1 MRVSEDTPSEPTGER
16 DGDPGAADP
25 VDTADRAERE
35 VGARRR
41 FRHLG
46 RRRGQAAAAGVALVV
61 VVGAAGLLR
70 RPPDPPEGLVILY
83 GDSLSAEAST
93 AFVDELARTSD
104 AEVVVRAVPGE
115 APCDALGTMR
125 ADVALEPEV
134 VVIQYVGNNA
144 TPCTRG
150 PGGEPLTGPA
160 LVERA
165 EADVRTATELFVTAG
180 ARVVL
185 VGGPHAPGLPGE
197 ATLEIA
203 EAYNAVVNE
212 WAGRDLGRVR
222 YADAAATVT
231 GPDHRYVD
239 RLPCRA
245 DEGPADGCVDG
256 EVVVRAEDRIHFC
269 PVTHA
274 ELACPVP
281 APGAARFGEEM
292 ARVVRVALDPDL

>member
-1 MRVSEDTPSEPTGER
+1 MSEDTPSEPSGGGGTDAAPPGA
-16 DGDPGAADP
+16 GAGADPGDP
-25 VDTADRAERE
+25 VDRDTAGGRS
-35 VGARRR
+35 GLRRR
-41 FRHLG
+41 PRPL
-46 RRRGQAAAAGVALVV
+46 AVVAGLVV
-61 VVGAAGLLR
+61 LVLAGAVAVLR
-70 RPPDPPEGLVILY
+70 QPPDPPGGLVILY

-93 AFVDELARTSD
+93 AFVDELDRTSD

-115 APCDALGTMR
+115 APCDALDTMR
-125 ADVALEPEV
+125 ADVELDPTV

-150 PGGEPLTGPA
+150 PGGERLTGPA
-160 LVERA
+160 LVERT
-165 EADVRTATELFVTAG
+165 EADVRAATELFATSG
-180 ARVVL
+180 TRVVL
-185 VGGPHAPGLPGE
+185 VGGPHAPGLPGD

-231 GPDHRYVD
+231 GPDHGYVD
-239 RLPCRA
+239 RLPCRD
-245 DEGPADGCVDG
+245 DEGPDEGCVDG

-269 PVTHA
+269 PVVHT

-281 APGAARFGEEM
+281 APGAVRFGEEM